1 MQRQIKSYQSKKK
14 QWAAEIYLE
23 LDKERVKFRD
33 FIKLIKNE
41 NEREKVYWIA
51 NDLQNLNPELLKE

>member
-1 MQRQIKSYQSKKK
+1 MKIRKAFDKVIWMQRQIKSYQSKKK

-23 LDKERVKFRD
+23 LDKERVKLRD

-41 NEREKVYWIA
+41 NERE
-51 NDLQNLNPELLKE
+51 